1 MHRFSA
7 KGHKKRHLHALIPYS
22 VSQENYGTRRMM
34 REISAQEITEVVKD
48 LCIDANYNLGEDI
61 LSAFERAIKTEE
73 SPTGRGVLKE
83 LIENA
88 RIAREEKAPIC
99 QDCGLAV
106 VFLEIGQDVHIT
118 GGDLKEAINK
128 GVRQGYEQGYLRKS
142 ACNPITRKNTGDNTP
157 AIIHLD
163 IVPGDTVK
171 ITVAPKGGGSENMSR
186 VTMLTPAAGME
197 GIKDFVVHRVKE
209 SGSNPCPPTI
219 IGIGVGGTL
228 ERSAILAKKA
238 LLRSLGQRN
247 PDPELAKIEEEI
259 LVRIKNLGIGPM
271 GYGGTT
277 TSLDVFLEMEPC
289 HIASL
294 PVAVNVQCH
303 AARHKE
309 AVI

>member
-1 MHRFSA
+1 M
-7 KGHKKRHLHALIPYS
+7 
-22 VSQENYGTRRMM
+22 T
-34 REISAQEITEVVKD
+34 REIPAQEIIKVVKD
-48 LCIDANYNLGEDI
+48 LCVDANYNLGNDV
-61 LSAFERAIKTEE
+61 LLAFDQAIENEKSETARE
-73 SPTGRGVLKE
+73 VLRE
-83 LIENA
+83 LKENA

-106 VFLEIGQDVHIT
+106 VFMEIGQDVHIT
-118 GGDLKEAINK
+118 GGDLKAAINE
-128 GVRQGYEQGYLRKS
+128 GVRQGYEEGYLRKS

-157 AIIHLD
+157 AIIHLE
-163 IVPGDTVK
+163 IVSGDK
-171 ITVAPKGGGSENMSR
+171 IRIIVAPKGGGSENMSR

-197 GIKDFVVHRVKE
+197 GVKDFVVNRVKE

-219 IGIGVGGTL
+219 IGIGVGGTF

-238 LLRSLGQRN
+238 LLRTLGERN
-247 PDPELAKIEEEI
+247 PDPELAKIEKEI
-259 LVRIKNLGIGPM
+259 FARINKLGIGPV
-271 GYGGTT
+271 GYGGIT

-294 PVAVNVQCH
+294 PVAVNIQCH

>member
-1 MHRFSA
+1 M
-7 KGHKKRHLHALIPYS
+7 
-22 VSQENYGTRRMM
+22 T
-34 REISAQEITEVVKD
+34 REIPAQEIIKVVKD
-48 LCIDANYNLGEDI
+48 LCVDANYNLGNDV
-61 LSAFERAIKTEE
+61 LLAFDQAIENEKSETARE
-73 SPTGRGVLKE
+73 VLRE
-83 LIENA
+83 LKENA

-106 VFLEIGQDVHIT
+106 VFMEIGQDVHIT
-118 GGDLKEAINK
+118 GGDLKAAINE
-128 GVRQGYEQGYLRKS
+128 GVRQGYEEGYLRKS

-157 AIIHLD
+157 AIIHLE
-163 IVPGDTVK
+163 IVPGDK
-171 ITVAPKGGGSENMSR
+171 IRIIVAPKGGGSENMSR

-197 GIKDFVVHRVKE
+197 GVKDFVVNRVKE

-219 IGIGVGGTL
+219 IGIGVGGTF

-238 LLRSLGQRN
+238 LLRTLGERN
-247 PDPELAKIEEEI
+247 PDPELAKIEKEI
-259 LVRIKNLGIGPM
+259 FARIKKLGIGPV
-271 GYGGTT
+271 GYGGIT

-294 PVAVNVQCH
+294 PVAVNIQCH